1 MLGDPGMDAPHALTA
16 ETQALVDVARRLARE
31 RFAPRAA
38 QVDATATFPF
48 ENYADLR
55 RHGLLGLTVPREH
68 GGLGVDSITYSL
80 VLKEISKGCAAT
92 GLTFNMHSAIVAFLQ
107 QLASPEQ
114 QARYFREAAQD
125 GKVFASITS
134 EPGSSFRDK
143 FTVGTALKRADGGY
157 VINGTKHFCSLA
169 TGADYYF
176 TWGVLEDAADIREGL
191 LTILVPGSTPGITV
205 EETWDTL
212 GMRGTASHTMH
223 YRDCAVPVSQAVG
236 EPGAILGKD
245 MSIWSLGYTAV
256 YLGIAEAAYDF
267 AVEFARTQ
275 KFKPAMTPIMEH
287 PQVQRTIG
295 EMNTILESARQLLY
309 EAARMRGAEDRR
321 AKTLA
326 MNRAKYAA
334 SEAGVAIGQLA
345 LRLCGGRG
353 ILKAF
358 PLERHLRDAMAGP
371 VMPPSNDRCLET
383 IGKLALGLEAAT
395 LEFS

>member
-1 MLGDPGMDAPHALTA
+1 MDGAPALSA
-16 ETQALVDVARRLARE
+16 EQRELVELAGRLATD

-55 RHGLLGLTVPREH
+55 RHGLLGLMVPREH
-68 GGLGVDSITYSL
+68 GGLDADPLSYSL

-92 GLTFNMHSAIVAFLQ
+92 GLTFNMHCAILAFLQ
-107 QLASPEQ
+107 QLATPEQ
-114 QARYFREAAQD
+114 QARYFREATRD

-143 FTVGTALKRADGGY
+143 FAVGTALKRADGGF

-176 TWGVLEDAADIREGL
+176 TWGVLEGAADTREGL
-191 LTILVPGSTPGITV
+191 LTLLVPRETPGITL

-212 GMRGTASHTMH
+212 GMRGTASHTLH
-223 YRDCAVPVSQAVG
+223 YRDCFVPAAQVVG
-236 EPGAILGKD
+236 APGGILGQD
-245 MSIWSLGYTAV
+245 MSLWSLGYTAV

-267 AVEFARTQ
+267 AVQFAKTQ
-275 KFKPAMTPIMEH
+275 RFKPAMTPIMEH
-287 PQVQRTIG
+287 PNVQQSVG
-295 EMNTILESARQLLY
+295 QMNTVLESARQLLY
-309 EAARMRGAEDRR
+309 EAARLRGAEDRR

-334 SEAGVAIGQLA
+334 SEAGVAITQLA

-353 ILKAF
+353 ILKTF

-395 LEFS
+395 LEFT

>member
-1 MLGDPGMDAPHALTA
+1 MEAADTLSPEG
-16 ETQALVDVARRLARE
+16 QYLVERAARLARE

-55 RHGLLGLTVPREH
+55 QHGLLGLTVPKEH
-68 GGLGVDSITYSL
+68 GGLGADSLTYSL
-80 VLKEISKGCAAT
+80 ILKEISKGCAAT
-92 GLTFNMHSAIVAFLQ
+92 GLTFNMHSAIVGFLD
-107 QLASPEQ
+107 QLATPQEK
-114 QARYFREAAQD
+114 ARYFREAAQE
-125 GKVFASITS
+125 GKIFASITS

-143 FTVGTALKRADGGY
+143 FTVGTAVKRVDGGF

-176 TWGVLEDAADIREGL
+176 TWGVLEDVADIREGL
-191 LTILVPGSTPGITV
+191 LTILVPKGAPGITI

-223 YRDCAVPVSQAVG
+223 YRDCFVPASQAVG
-236 EPGAILGKD
+236 APGAILGKD

-267 AVEFARTQ
+267 AVNFAKTQ
-275 KFKPAMTPIMEH
+275 KFKPAMTPIMDQ
-287 PQVQRTIG
+287 PSVQRTIG
-295 EMNTILESARQLLY
+295 EMNAALEAARQLLY

-334 SEAGVAIGQLA
+334 SEAGVAITQLA

-353 ILKAF
+353 ILKSF
-358 PLERHLRDAMAGP
+358 PLERHLRDALAGP

-395 LEFS
+395 LEFT

>member
-1 MLGDPGMDAPHALTA
+1 MNAPHALSP
-16 ETQALVDVARRLARE
+16 ETQALVGLAARLARE
-31 RFAPRAA
+31 QFAPRAA
-38 QVDATATFPF
+38 EVDATATFPF

-55 RHGLLGLTVPREH
+55 RHGLLGLTVPRDY
-68 GGLGVDSITYSL
+68 GGLGADSLTYSL

-107 QLASPEQ
+107 QLATPEQ
-114 QARYFREAAQD
+114 RARYFREAAQE
-125 GKVFASITS
+125 GRIFASITS

-143 FTVGTALKRADGGY
+143 FTVGTTLKRADGGY

-176 TWGVLEDAADIREGL
+176 TWGVLEDAGDVRDGL
-191 LTILVPGSTPGITV
+191 LTILVPRSTPGITI

-223 YRDCAVPVSQAVG
+223 YRDCFVPEGQVVG
-236 EPGAILGKD
+236 APGAILGQD
-245 MSIWSLGYTAV
+245 MSLWSLGYTAV

-267 AVEFARTQ
+267 ALHFAKTQ

-287 PQVQRTIG
+287 PNVQRTIG
-295 EMNTILESARQLLY
+295 EMNAILESARHLLY
-309 EAARMRGAEDRR
+309 EAARMRGVEDRR
-321 AKTLA
+321 AKALA

-334 SEAGVAIGQLA
+334 SEAGVAVSQLA

-353 ILKAF
+353 ILKTF

-395 LEFS
+395 LEFG

>member
-1 MLGDPGMDAPHALTA
+1 MEEGVPLR
-16 ETQALVDVARRLARE
+16 EEQRALVELARRLARE

-38 QVDATATFPF
+38 RVDAAAAFPF

-55 RHGLLGLTVPREH
+55 AHGLLGLTVPAAH
-68 GGLGVDSITYSL
+68 GGLGADSLTYSL

-92 GLTFNMHSAIVAFLQ
+92 GLTFNMHSAILAFLD
-107 QLASPEQ
+107 QLATPEQ
-114 QARYFREAAQD
+114 KARYFREAALE

-134 EPGSSFRDK
+134 EPGSSFRDR
-143 FTVGTALKRADGGY
+143 FAVGTAIKRLDGRY
-157 VINGTKHFCSLA
+157 LINGTKHFCSLA

-176 TWGVLEDAADIREGL
+176 TWGMLEGVSDSRQGIVTL
-191 LTILVPGSTPGITV
+191 LVPRGTPGITI

-212 GMRGTASHTMH
+212 GMRGTASHTLH
-223 YRDCAVPVSQAVG
+223 YRDCAVPASQAVG

-245 MSIWSLGYTAV
+245 MSIWSLGYSAV

-275 KFKPAMTPIMEH
+275 KFKPALTPIMEH

-295 EMNTILESARQLLY
+295 EMNTLLESARRLLY

-334 SEAGVAIGQLA
+334 SEAGVAISQLA

-353 ILKAF
+353 ILRSF

>member
-1 MLGDPGMDAPHALTA
+1 MDAAPGLNA
-16 ETQALVDVARRLARE
+16 EQRRLIELAARLAKE

-38 QVDATATFPF
+38 QVDATAVFPF
-48 ENYADLR
+48 ENYEDLR
-55 RHGLLGLTVPREH
+55 RHGLLGLTVPREY
-68 GGLGVDSITYSL
+68 GGLGADSLTYSL
-80 VLKEISKGCAAT
+80 VLHEISKGCAAT
-92 GLTFNMHSAIVAFLQ
+92 GLTFNMHSAILAFLD
-107 QLASPEQ
+107 QLATPDQ
-114 QARYFREAAQD
+114 KARYFREAAGE

-143 FTVGTALKRADGGY
+143 FSVGTGIKRLDGRY
-157 VINGTKHFCSLA
+157 VINGTKHFCSLS

-176 TWGVLEDAADIREGL
+176 TWGVLEEAADIREGL
-191 LTILVPGSTPGITV
+191 LTLLVPRDTPGITI

-223 YRDCAVPVSQAVG
+223 YRDCAVPISQVVG

-267 AVEFARTQ
+267 AVNFARTQ
-275 KFKPAMTPIMEH
+275 KFRPAMTPIMEH

-334 SEAGVAIGQLA
+334 SEAGVAISQLA

-383 IGKLALGLEAAT
+383 IGKLALGMEAAT

>member
-176 TWGVLEDAADIREGL
+176 TWGV
-191 LTILVPGSTPGITV
+191 
-205 EETWDTL
+205 
-212 GMRGTASHTMH
+212 RGTASHTMH
-223 YRDCAVPVSQAVG
+223 YRDCFVPAEQVVG
-236 EPGAILGKD
+236 APGAILGQD
-245 MSIWSLGYTAV
+245 LSLWSLGYTAV

-267 AVEFARTQ
+267 AVHFAQTQ
-275 KFKPAMTPIMEH
+275 KFKPAMTPIMEQ
-287 PQVQRTIG
+287 PGVQRTIG

-309 EAARMRGAEDRR
+309 EAARMRAVEDRR

-334 SEAGVAIGQLA
+334 SEAGW
-345 LRLCGGRG
+345 
-353 ILKAF
+353 
-358 PLERHLRDAMAGP
+358 
-371 VMPPSNDRCLET
+371 
-383 IGKLALGLEAAT
+383 
-395 LEFS
+395 

>member
-1 MLGDPGMDAPHALTA
+1 MDAASGLSA
-16 ETQALVDVARRLARE
+16 EQRAVIDLAAGLARE
-31 RFAPRAA
+31 KFAPRAA
-38 QVDATATFPF
+38 TVDGSATFPF

-55 RHGLLGLTVPREH
+55 QHRLLGLTVPREH
-68 GGLGVDSITYSL
+68 GGLEADSLTYSL

-92 GLTFNMHSAIVAFLQ
+92 GLTFNMHSAILAFLD
-107 QLASPEQ
+107 QLATAEQ
-114 QARYFREAAQD
+114 KARYFREAAQE
-125 GKVFASITS
+125 GKIFASITS

-143 FTVGTALKRADGGY
+143 FAVGTSIKRVDGQY
-157 VINGTKHFCSLA
+157 VINGTKHFCSLS
-169 TGADYYF
+169 TGADYFF
-176 TWGVLEDAADIREGL
+176 TWGMLEGAADSRHGI
-191 LTILVPGSTPGITV
+191 LTLLVPRNSPGITV

-223 YRDCAVPVSQAVG
+223 YRDCTVPASQLVG

-267 AVEFARTQ
+267 AVHFATTQ
-275 KFKPAMTPIMEH
+275 KFKPAMTPIREH
-287 PQVQRTIG
+287 PHVQRTIG
-295 EMNTILESARQLLY
+295 EMNAILESARQLLY

-334 SEAGVAIGQLA
+334 SEAGVTISQLA

-353 ILKAF
+353 ILKSF
-358 PLERHLRDAMAGP
+358 PLERHLRDALAGP

>member
-1 MLGDPGMDAPHALTA
+1 MDLLQELSP
-16 ETQALVDVARRLARE
+16 ETRALVDLAARLSRE
-31 RFAPRAA
+31 CFAPRAA
-38 QVDATATFPF
+38 RYDATATFPF

-55 RHGLLGLTVPREH
+55 RHGFLGLMVPREY
-68 GGLGVDSITYSL
+68 GGLGADSLTYSL
-80 VLKEISKGCAAT
+80 VLHQIAKGCAAT
-92 GLTFNMHSAIVAFLQ
+92 GLTFNMHSAILAFLQ
-107 QLASPEQ
+107 QLATPEQ
-114 QARYFREAAQD
+114 RDRYFREAARD

-143 FTVGTALKRADGGY
+143 FAVGTLIKRADGGY

-176 TWGVLEDAADIREGL
+176 TWGVLEGVSDSREGL
-191 LTILVPGSTPGITV
+191 LTLLVPRDTPGITL
-205 EETWDTL
+205 EETWDAL
-212 GMRGTASHTMH
+212 GMRGTASHTLH
-223 YRDCAVPVSQAVG
+223 YRDCFVPASQVVG
-236 EPGAILGKD
+236 APGAILGQD
-245 MSIWSLGYTAV
+245 MSLWSLGYTAV

-267 AVEFARTQ
+267 AVHFAATQ

-287 PQVQRTIG
+287 PNVQQTIG
-295 EMNTILESARQLLY
+295 QMHTTLEAARHLLY
-309 EAARMRGAEDRR
+309 EAARVRAAGDRR

-334 SEAGVAIGQLA
+334 SEAGVAITQLA

-353 ILKAF
+353 ILKSF

-383 IGKLALGLEAAT
+383 IGKLVLGLEAAT

>member
-1 MLGDPGMDAPHALTA
+1 MTAAPGLTSEQRELIEMA
-16 ETQALVDVARRLARE
+16 GRLARE
-31 RFAPRAA
+31 KFAPRAA
-38 QVDATATFPF
+38 KVDAGAAFPF

-55 RHGLLGLTVPREH
+55 EHRLLGLTVPKGY
-68 GGLGVDSITYSL
+68 GGLGADSLTYSL

-92 GLTFNMHSAIVAFLQ
+92 GLTFNMHSAILAFLD
-107 QLASPEQ
+107 QLATPAQ
-114 QARYFREAAQD
+114 KARYFREAALE
-125 GKVFASITS
+125 GKIFASITS

-143 FTVGTALKRADGGY
+143 FAVGTGIKQVNGRY
-157 VINGTKHFCSLA
+157 IINGTKHFCSLS
-169 TGADYYF
+169 TGADYFF
-176 TWGVLEDAADIREGL
+176 TWGMLEGATESREGI
-191 LTILVPGSTPGITV
+191 LTLLVPRESPGITI

-223 YRDCAVPVSQAVG
+223 YRDCAVPVSQVVG

-267 AVEFARTQ
+267 AVSFARTQ
-275 KFKPAMTPIMEH
+275 KFRPAMTPIMEH

-295 EMNTILESARQLLY
+295 EMNAVLESARQLLY

-334 SEAGVAIGQLA
+334 SEAGVAIAQLA

-383 IGKLALGLEAAT
+383 IGKLALGMEAAT

>member
-1 MLGDPGMDAPHALTA
+1 MSSAAYALSPEA
-16 ETQALVDVARRLARE
+16 QELVERAARLARE

-38 QVDATATFPF
+38 EVDRTATFPF

-55 RHGLLGLTVPREH
+55 EHGLLALTVPRQF
-68 GGLGVDSITYSL
+68 GGVGADSLTYSL
-80 VLKEISKGCAAT
+80 VLKEVSKGCAAT
-92 GLTFNMHSAIVAFLQ
+92 GLTFNMHSAIVAFLI
-107 QLASPEQ
+107 QLATPAQ
-114 QARYFREAAQD
+114 QARYFREAARD

-143 FTVGTALKRADGGY
+143 FTVGTAIKRVNGGY
-157 VINGTKHFCSLA
+157 VINGTKHFCSLS

-176 TWGVLEDAADIREGL
+176 TWGVLEDAPSLREGV
-191 LTILVPGSTPGITV
+191 LTILVPREAPGITI
-205 EETWDTL
+205 EETWDAL

-223 YRDCAVPVSQAVG
+223 YRDCFVPAEQVVG
-236 EPGAILGKD
+236 APGAILGQD
-245 MSIWSLGYTAV
+245 MSLWSLGYTAV

-267 AVEFARTQ
+267 AVHFATTQ

-287 PQVQRTIG
+287 PGVQRTIG
-295 EMNTILESARQLLY
+295 EMNTILEAARQLLY
-309 EAARMRGAEDRR
+309 EAARMRGVEDRQ

-334 SEAGVAIGQLA
+334 SEAGVAVSQLA

-353 ILKAF
+353 ILKSF
-358 PLERHLRDAMAGP
+358 PLERHLRDALAGP

-395 LEFS
+395 LEFT

>member
-1 MLGDPGMDAPHALTA
+1 MDALQELSAEKRELVALA
-16 ETQALVDVARRLARE
+16 ARLARE
-31 RFAPRAA
+31 RFAARAP
-38 QVDATATFPF
+38 QDDAAATFPF
-48 ENYADLR
+48 ENYEDLR
-55 RHGLLGLTVPREH
+55 RHGILGLMVPREY
-68 GGLGVDSITYSL
+68 GGLGADPLTYSL

-92 GLTFNMHSAIVAFLQ
+92 GLTFNMHAAILDFLK
-107 QLASPEQ
+107 QLATPEQ
-114 QARYFREAAQD
+114 QARYFREAARD
-125 GKVFASITS
+125 GKIFASITS

-143 FTVGTALKRADGGY
+143 FAVGTALKRANGGY
-157 VINGTKHFCSLA
+157 IINGTKHFCSLS

-176 TWGVLEDAADIREGL
+176 TWGVLEDAAEIREGL
-191 LTILVPGSTPGITV
+191 LTLLVPKGSPGLTI

-212 GMRGTASHTMH
+212 SMRATASHTMH
-223 YRDCAVPVSQAVG
+223 YRDCFVPASQVVG
-236 EPGAILGKD
+236 APGAILGQD
-245 MSIWSLGYTAV
+245 MSLWSLGYTAV

-267 AVEFARTQ
+267 AVQFAQTQ

-287 PQVQRTIG
+287 PNVQGTIG

-309 EAARMRGAEDRR
+309 EAARVRAAGDRH

-326 MNRAKYAA
+326 MNRAKYSAT
-334 SEAGVAIGQLA
+334 EAGVAITQLA

-353 ILKAF
+353 ILKSF